1 MYADYITFA
10 PTYMEKSASAKL
22 FMIFLPSFILA
33 LLGMIW
39 YNANFIQKTDKE
51 YSQLIESTSL
61 SSNALTQTNINTSF
75 AMHLCYKMVLDGNND
90 HWIGFANQLDSIKK
104 ENSNLIKDLE
114 LDAKTIEQK
123 QKLAELM
130 GTRANLIIQR
140 DSLVKLVKQNLTM
153 QAKDFLQSQMADS
166 FNQFFKTSSS
176 YLLLAQENSTIL
188 SQKLS
193 AKNETVKKIN
203 QYLFWLPI
211 ACFGLFALFIIFI
224 FFRIYHFTKDDL
236 DY

>member
-1 MYADYITFA
+1 
-10 PTYMEKSASAKL
+10 MEKSTSAKL
-22 FMIFLPSFILA
+22 LIILLPSFILA

-51 YSQLIESTSL
+51 YSQLIESTSV
-61 SSNALTQTNINTSF
+61 SSNALTQTNINTAF
-75 AMHLCYKMVLDGNND
+75 AMHLCYLMVLDGNNGYGVG
-90 HWIGFANQLDSIKK
+90 IVNKLDSIKK
-104 ENSNLIKDLE
+104 ENTNLIKDLE

-123 QKLAELM
+123 QKLAELI
-130 GTRANLIIQR
+130 GIRANLIIQR
-140 DSLVKLVKQNLTM
+140 DSLVKLVKQNLPM

-176 YLLLAQENSTIL
+176 YLLLAQENSNSL

-193 AKNETVKKIN
+193 AKNESVKKIN

-211 ACFGLFALFIIFI
+211 ACFGLFAFFIIFI
-224 FFRIYHFTKDDL
+224 FFRIYHITKDDL

>member
-1 MYADYITFA
+1 
-10 PTYMEKSASAKL
+10 MEKSTSTKL
-22 FMIFLPSFILA
+22 FIIFLPSFILA

-39 YNANFIQKTDKE
+39 YNSNFIQKTDKE

-61 SSNALTQTNINTSF
+61 SSNALTQTNINTAF
-75 AMHLCYKMVLDGNND
+75 AMHLCYQMVLDCNNGYGVG
-90 HWIGFANQLDSIKK
+90 IINKLDSIKM
-104 ENSNLIKDLE
+104 ENTNLIKDLE
-114 LDAKTIEQK
+114 LDAKTIKQK
-123 QKLAELM
+123 QKLAELI
-130 GTRANLIIQR
+130 GIRANLIVQR
-140 DSLVKLVKQNLTM
+140 DSLVKLVKQNLPL

-176 YLLLAQENSTIL
+176 YLLLAQENSNTL

-211 ACFGLFALFIIFI
+211 ACFGLFAFFILIV
-224 FFRIYHFTKDDL
+224 FFRIYHFSKDDP